1 MKIKLYVILVILI
14 SGHLSAFP
22 QEKKDSESEPLKP
35 ALVIIDIQ
43 NKYLT
48 WVPEQEKNI
57 ALYFINA
64 YISLF
69 RKHELPVVRVYHTD
83 PEGGPAPDS
92 EEFQYPD
99 MIQISSDDPMVIKN
113 YANSFKKTDLE
124 KILNEKECNLLFL
137 CGLSSVGCVIS
148 TYFGAKDLDF
158 KAFMLKDAIM
168 SHNSEYTSDV
178 EIIFDALSY
187 DAASIILEQAG
198 K

>member
-57 ALYFINA
+57 ALYFINT